1 MRGVTNEHEWRGTAL
16 MMMSGTPKVGHVS
29 MMTRHVCLFMGAL
42 ILSIFRPRGEELRPF
57 LSRGDDDGTI
67 RSRVANGRQAFRD
80 QRGVPIRS
88 DTMLI
93 PAINQSL

>member
-1 MRGVTNEHEWRGTAL
+1 MAWHGVDDDEWYAKSRSRFHDDAARL
-16 MMMSGTPKVGHVS
+16 FN
-29 MMTRHVCLFMGAL
+29 LFMGAL